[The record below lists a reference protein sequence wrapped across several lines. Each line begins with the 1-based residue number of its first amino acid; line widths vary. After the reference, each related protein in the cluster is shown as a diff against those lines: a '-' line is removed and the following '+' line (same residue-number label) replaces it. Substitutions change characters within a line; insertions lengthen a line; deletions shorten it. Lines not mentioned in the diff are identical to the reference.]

1 MAWPAPGS
9 AIGSYTL
16 TETGPTAG
24 WTAGAW
30 SCGDHPVTT
39 DADGVGHLDIALG
52 EDVSCSIVN
61 TAMRPGLTLLKK
73 VDGHGTGAETYT
85 PDTSWTLHAD
95 LVGNESPAV
104 AISGTEGDP
113 EVTGAAVPVGTYALS
128 ESGGPAPWTTVGWA
142 CTDAKGAA
150 VPVTDDT
157 VTIALGQ
164 AVACEV
170 TNRAVPST
178 WTVTKT
184 NTPGS
189 GTTVN
194 EGDVITYT
202 VTATKNAGGV
212 DVLGAKVTDDL
223 SDILPT
229 KGTLVAAA
237 S

>member
-1 MAWPAPGS
+1 MTTDADGTGHVNIALGEDVSCQVVNTAQPSYLSLDKDARANGTGTTLGDNDWTLAFDGPDAGS
-9 AIGSYTL
+9 GAGGVASTRVGIGSYTL

-52 EDVSCSIVN
+52 EDVGCSIVN
-61 TAMRPGLTLLKK
+61 TAMKPGLTLLKK

-104 AISGTEGDP
+104 AISGTEGAP

-164 AVACEV
+164 ASPA
-170 TNRAVPST
+170 R
-178 WTVTKT
+178 
-184 NTPGS
+184 
-189 GTTVN
+189 
-194 EGDVITYT
+194 
-202 VTATKNAGGV
+202 
-212 DVLGAKVTDDL
+212 
-223 SDILPT
+223 
-229 KGTLVAAA
+229 
-237 S
+237 